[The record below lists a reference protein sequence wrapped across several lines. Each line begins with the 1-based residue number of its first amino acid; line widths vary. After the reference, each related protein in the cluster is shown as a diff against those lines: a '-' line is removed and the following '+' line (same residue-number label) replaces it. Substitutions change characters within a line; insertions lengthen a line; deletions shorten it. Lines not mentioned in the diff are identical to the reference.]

1 MAIRPIARLARL
13 LSVVS
18 VVAIGTSFTAFSSAT
33 LAQEQAAVE
42 PNTVLATVGGVDI
55 TEGELVFVA
64 EDLAQELN
72 NVPPQERRAF
82 LLSVLVDMKLMAQAA
97 RTEKFDEIDS
107 YKKRLSYLEDR
118 ALRRA
123 YFTDKI
129 NADITPDTIQAA
141 YADFVA
147 NFEATEE
154 LRARHILVPDEDVA
168 KAIKAEIDGG
178 RDFAEVAIEKST
190 GPSGP
195 NGGDLGYFGKGQM
208 VPEFQDAAFALAVGG
223 VSEPVKTQFGWHVIK
238 VEDRRE
244 TAAPAFEQV
253 AEQLQQEALIK
264 AYDAT
269 LDALKDDANI
279 TYSDP
284 ALQAAVEAELKG
296 SN

>member
-18 VVAIGTSFTAFSSAT
+18 VVAIGASFTAFSPVAI
-33 LAQEQAAVE
+33 AQEQAAVTPE
-42 PNTVLATVGGVDI
+42 TVLATVGGVDI
-55 TEGELVFVA
+55 TEGELAFVA

-97 RTEKFDEIDS
+97 RTEKFDEADS

-129 NADITPDTIQAA
+129 NAEITPDTIQAA
-141 YADFVA
+141 YGDFVA
-147 NFEATEE
+147 NFEASEE

-208 VPEFQDAAFALAVGG
+208 VPEFQDAAFALEVGG

-253 AEQLQQEALIK
+253 AGQLQQEALIT

-269 LDALKDDANI
+269 LNALKDNADI

-284 ALQAAVEAELKG
+284 ALQIAVEAELKG